1 MVKISFLGDISLNNR
16 YTDLEKVGIN
26 PFSNIES
33 YLKSADCVVGNLE
46 CLASGDEGENMLKN
60 PRLNTNLT
68 TLNLLKYLHLGIVSL
83 AHNHV
88 YDNLKDG
95 FIKSTVFLEENKIK
109 YLGASTDKNLAHSPL
124 FYEKNDIK
132 FCFLNYVSAD
142 THPNLPSETDVYLN
156 YYDKIKIKSDILE
169 NKEKV
174 DHVILLLHWGGKVE
188 GYYYPESIQV
198 EDAKEFVQTGASL
211 IVGHHTHTFQPF
223 EVIHGKM
230 VFYSLGN
237 FCFDNVETETELIEL
252 DWNKNAE
259 SAILNVNFSKH
270 DYSFDLLP
278 IQNVNL
284 EIKFQRSLLSK
295 FKTNNNYFGY
305 IKKSNLIRR
314 IFYLKYKLYDKAIY
328 FFVGNNRNFFKQL
341 RKISIKKVLTF
352 IKYY

>member
-33 YLKSADCVVGNLE
+33 YLKNADCVVGNLE
-46 CLASGDEGENMLKN
+46 CLASGDKGENLLKN
-60 PRLNTNLT
+60 PRLKTNVN
-68 TLNLLKYLHLGIVSL
+68 TLNLLKYLHLDIVTL

-95 FIKSTVFLEENKIK
+95 FVKTKHFLDNNNIQ
-109 YLGASTDKNLAHSPL
+109 YLGASTDKNLARLPL

-132 FCFLNYVSAD
+132 LCFLNYVTAD
-142 THPNLPSETDVYLN
+142 THPNMPLNADVYLN
-156 YYDKIKIKSDILE
+156 SYKRENILLDIKE

-174 DHVILLLHWGGKVE
+174 DHVILLLHWGGDVE
-188 GYYYPESIQV
+188 GYYYPESSQV
-198 EDAKEFVQTGASL
+198 EDAKEFVSAGASL

-314 IFYLKYKLYDKAIY
+314 IFYLKYKLYDKVIYY
-328 FFVGNNRNFFKQL
+328 FFGNNRSFLGQL
-341 RKISIKKVLTF
+341 KKISIKKVLNF
-352 IKYY
+352 VKY